1 MCLIKYYQI
10 FLSYEI
16 HDFCMTNIMPSSE
29 LRNSYNKVSEIC
41 RETSE
46 PIYLTKNGRYD
57 TVIMSI
63 EAFENMSRMALLYK
77 IEEGIRELDRG
88 EKISADE
95 AIKILEESLGL

>member
-1 MCLIKYYQI
+1 
-10 FLSYEI
+10 
-16 HDFCMTNIMPSSE
+16 MTNIMPSSE

-46 PIYLTKNGRYD
+46 PIYLTKNGRDD

-77 IEEGIRELDRG
+77 IEVGIRELDRG

-95 AIKILEESLGL
+95 AIKILEKSLDL